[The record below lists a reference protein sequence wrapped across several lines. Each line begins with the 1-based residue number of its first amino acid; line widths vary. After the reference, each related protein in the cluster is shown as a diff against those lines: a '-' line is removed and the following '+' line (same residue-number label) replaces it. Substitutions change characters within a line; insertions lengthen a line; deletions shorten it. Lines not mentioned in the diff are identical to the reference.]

1 MVADA
6 LKSQIEALSPE
17 ERRELVAYIAKL
29 DLETDDDYWRRVRKR
44 LDDDAP
50 KNWIPV
56 EQL

>member
-17 ERRELVAYIAKL
+17 ERRELVAYITKL
-29 DLETDDDYWRRVRKR
+29 DLETDDYYWRRVRKR
-44 LDDDAP
+44 LDDEAP